1 MKKYINIML
10 AAMTAIGVVSCSK
23 EAIFSEDDTPAGEG
37 RLLCEALDVS
47 LANENGLRNV
57 HGRYVSRAP
66 EVADFE
72 VEFYRQGNSAPE
84 AAYKYSE
91 MPEIITLPAGRYV
104 ARASY
109 GDNPDAAWESPYYK
123 GESSFDIVADE
134 ITEEVDPIVCR
145 FANVRVSID
154 FDQKLRDN
162 MSADSKVSVK
172 VGKSGSLDFTL
183 SDVERSGY
191 FAYVEDSHTLTATF
205 SGTVEGYP
213 SSETKA
219 YDNVQPGTHYKI
231 TFRLHD
237 ACEDDP
243 GFIAGD
249 DIVVVDASV
258 TTEDMNVD
266 VDPGETPVE
275 DDLRP
280 KEDDEDE
287 PTPPVPGLEAPSIT
301 AEEPCSLDRVNLIE
315 LDENGD
321 SKYPVVLIIDSSSE
335 DGITEFKV
343 KIDSTTLTPDE
354 LDSVGLC
361 DVLDLVNTSSQ
372 PYGESLAGLGFPTDV
387 GGQTHVEFMI
397 TGFIPMLDVLGPG
410 THKFILTV
418 TDAHG
423 TTERTLI
430 LQNN

>member
-1 MKKYINIML
+1 
-10 AAMTAIGVVSCSK
+10 
-23 EAIFSEDDTPAGEG
+23 
-37 RLLCEALDVS
+37 
-47 LANENGLRNV
+47 
-57 HGRYVSRAP
+57 
-66 EVADFE
+66 
-72 VEFYRQGNSAPE
+72 
-84 AAYKYSE
+84 
-91 MPEIITLPAGRYV
+91 
-104 ARASY
+104 
-109 GDNPDAAWESPYYK
+109 
-123 GESSFDIVADE
+123 
-134 ITEEVDPIVCR
+134 
-145 FANVRVSID
+145 
-154 FDQKLRDN
+154 

-237 ACEDDP
+237 AGEDDP